1 MNSLGSYAE
10 MRANRIGL
18 SRTAIFRVLHGL
30 LAMMLGIEVLSDWVH
45 VTPLLILGSL
55 LAFGAAP
62 IVLKPTAG

>member
-1 MNSLGSYAE
+1 
-10 MRANRIGL
+10 
-18 SRTAIFRVLHGL
+18 
-30 LAMMLGIEVLSDWVH
+30 MMLGIEVLSDWVH